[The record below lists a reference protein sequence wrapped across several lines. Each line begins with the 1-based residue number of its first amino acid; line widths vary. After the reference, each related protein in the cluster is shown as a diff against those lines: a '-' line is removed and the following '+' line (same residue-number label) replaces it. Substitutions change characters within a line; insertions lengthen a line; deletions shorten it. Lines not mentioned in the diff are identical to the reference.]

1 MRPQLA
7 ACLSLLLACGPSLSL
22 VPPSVGEAFPD
33 PEPVVL
39 QGLDDG
45 EQPLE
50 FRLLPG
56 DVVTF
61 RSEASEVREV
71 TGLVVDAS
79 GALRVPVAGSV
90 EVGGKTLAEAE
101 QLVQTAVR
109 RFERFA
115 VVSLSLTQPDGHRAT
130 TNGALANPGSFVL
143 RPQMRLAELVAL
155 AGGPRLAPDGEAGL
169 VSADIASARLVR
181 EGVTLPISLERA
193 LLGDPRHNVHVRA
206 GDVLFVPSVRVKHI
220 AVLGLV
226 GQPKSFPF
234 RPGLR
239 LTEALALAGGT
250 TADADAGDLR
260 IIRGDQANPRVYVA
274 SLSAIVA
281 GESPDVQLQAGDVVF
296 VTEHWFATATNV
308 LNRVAPLLTAA
319 SVGNS
324 LIPR

>member
-1 MRPQLA
+1 MRLQLA
-7 ACLSLLLACGPSLSL
+7 AWFSLLLACSPSLPL
-22 VPPSVGEAFPD
+22 LPPPVGAAFPD

-39 QGLDDG
+39 EGLDDG
-45 EQPLE
+45 DRPLE
-50 FRLLPG
+50 LRLLPG
-56 DVVTF
+56 DVLAF
-61 RSEASEVREV
+61 RSESSEVREL
-71 TGLVVDAS
+71 TGLVVDET
-79 GALRVPVAGSV
+79 GLLRVPLAGSV

-109 RFERFA
+109 RLERFA

-130 TNGALANPGSFVL
+130 TNGALVNPGSFVL

-155 AGGPRLAPDGEAGL
+155 AGGPRLASDGDASL
-169 VSADIASARLVR
+169 VSADVASARLVR
-181 EGVTLPISLERA
+181 EGLTLPVSVERA
-193 LLGDPRHNVHVRA
+193 LLGDPRHNVRVRP
-206 GDVLFVPSVRVKHI
+206 GDVLFVPSVRVRHV

-260 IIRGDQANPRVYVA
+260 IIRGDQTSPRVYVA

-308 LNRVAPLLTAA
+308 LNRLAPLLTAA

>member
-1 MRPQLA
+1 MRITLA
-7 ACLSLLLACGPSLSL
+7 ACVSLLLACGPSLSA
-22 VPPSVGEAFPD
+22 VPPSLGAAFPE
-33 PEPVVL
+33 PEPVLLEGV
-39 QGLDDG
+39 DDA
-45 EQPLE
+45 QQAIE

-56 DVVTF
+56 DVVSF
-61 RSEASEVREV
+61 RSESSEVREAA
-71 TGLVVDAS
+71 GLVVDAS
-79 GALRVPVAGSV
+79 GVLHVPLAGSV
-90 EVGGKTLAEAE
+90 EVGGRTLAEAE

-109 RFERFA
+109 RLERFA

-130 TNGALANPGSFVL
+130 TNGALVSPGSFVL

-155 AGGPRLAPDGEAGL
+155 AGGPKLAPEGEASL
-169 VSADIASARLVR
+169 SADLASARLVR
-181 EGVTLPISLERA
+181 DGVALPISLERA
-193 LLGDPRHNVHVRA
+193 LLGEPRHNVQVRA
-206 GDVLFVPSVRVKHI
+206 GDVLFVPSVRVRQI

-234 RPGLR
+234 RAGLR

-260 IIRGDQANPRVYVA
+260 IIRGDLENPRVYVA